1 MCATLPK
8 TPGRRRKR
16 LSVADPGLGK
26 MGIKTVPQDDET
38 AKKNTLKITIDAF
51 RALDDVKNFFRTVI
65 NALSEEQLTLIYS
78 LIGKKITS
86 VVKIA
91 ASELKGKYKKINYLG
106 NYDTY
111 QSVPNANRNLAS

>member
-1 MCATLPK
+1 
-8 TPGRRRKR
+8 
-16 LSVADPGLGK
+16 

-86 VVKIA
+86 VVEIA

-111 QSVPNANRNLAS
+111 QSVPNANCNLAS

>member
-1 MCATLPK
+1 
-8 TPGRRRKR
+8 
-16 LSVADPGLGK
+16 
-26 MGIKTVPQDDET
+26 MGIKPVPQDDET

-51 RALDDVKNFFRTVI
+51 RTLDDVKNFFRTVI

-86 VVKIA
+86 VVEIA

>member
-1 MCATLPK
+1 
-8 TPGRRRKR
+8 
-16 LSVADPGLGK
+16 

-38 AKKNTLKITIDAF
+38 AKKNTLKITINAF